1 MHSVGCSD
9 RLRRVS
15 RIFAL
20 GLLSLLTVPAAAQ
33 SLPESVLKTGDR
45 LRAAFRPVVA
55 DARHSSVRILVDGEP
70 AALGVIVSESG
81 HILTKSS
88 QLRGKVTVLLP
99 DEREVAAKKIS
110 SDGESDLALI
120 KVAVSTKLRPV
131 AWAEDEPPVGS
142 WLVSV
147 GQERM
152 PVGVGVVSVT
162 GREIAPQRGVL
173 GIYLG
178 DDPDGPMVED
188 VFPGSGADEA
198 GLERGDVIV
207 SVDGRTVPTRRALLE
222 LLSGF
227 RPGDS
232 LPLIVR
238 RGDGQ
243 EELLATL
250 GNESTTMVDRQ
261 ARQNMMAGPLSVRSG
276 GFDLALQHDTVLRP
290 EDCGGPVVD
299 LAGRVVGLNIARAG
313 RVESYALPTAAIR
326 PILAKLM
333 ADETWTAKK

>member
-33 SLPESVLKTGDR
+33 SLPENVLKTGDR
-45 LRAAFRPVVA
+45 LRAAFRPVTA
-55 DARHSSVRILVDGEP
+55 DVRHSTVRILVDGEP
-70 AALGVIVSESG
+70 AALGVIVSENG

-88 QLRGKVTVLLP
+88 QLRGEVTVRLP
-99 DEREVAAKKIS
+99 DEREVAAKKVS
-110 SDGESDLALI
+110 SDGESDLALL
-120 KVAVSTKLRPV
+120 KVAATKLRP
-131 AWAEDEPPVGS
+131 ATWAENEPPVGS

-147 GQERM
+147 GQKPM

-198 GLERGDVIV
+198 GLERGDIIV

-238 RGDGQ
+238 RGDGE

-276 GFDLALQHDTVLRP
+276 GFGLALQHDTVLRP

-299 LAGRVVGLNIARAG
+299 LGGRVVGLNIARAG
-313 RVESYALPTAAIR
+313 RVESYALPTAAVR

-333 ADETWTAKK
+333 ADDSWTAKK